1 MHDRSSK
8 DLAGILASLVF
19 AAAIVALAP
28 IGAALLIPF

>member
-19 AAAIVALAP
+19 AAAIVVLAL